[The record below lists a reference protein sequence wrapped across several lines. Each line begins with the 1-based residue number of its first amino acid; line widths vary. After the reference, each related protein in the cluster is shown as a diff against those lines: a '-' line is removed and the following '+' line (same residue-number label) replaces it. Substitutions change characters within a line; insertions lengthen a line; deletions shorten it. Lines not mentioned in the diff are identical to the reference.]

1 MTANVRLSERDAE
14 LSAQGLTA
22 DEVGAELEIS
32 TATLY
37 NWRQRFGKMSAD
49 EAVEYVEPARW
60 LRQDLRAYST
70 SHP

>member
-1 MTANVRLSERDAE
+1 MANVRLSERDAE

-49 EAVEYVEPARW
+49 EAVEYVEPDRW